1 MTEQLKRLV
10 VAAALATACLAGL
23 TACGGGGNDSN
34 GDGLTQDQRDDRL
47 ASTWPGMLTFALSQI
62 GAKTTD
68 ADEPRAIS
76 GITPPEADTA
86 EPLPI

>member
-10 VAAALATACLAGL
+10 AAAGIATVCLAGL
-23 TACGGGGNDSN
+23 AACGGGGGGS

-47 ASTWPGMLTFALSQI
+47 ASMWPGMLTFAQSQI
-62 GAKTTD
+62 GAKTTES
-68 ADEPRAIS
+68 DEPRAIG
-76 GITPPEADTA
+76 GITPPEADTV